1 MGRPQKRAMSFTAAR
16 QDFFRNIH
24 AASAPG
30 RRPGSRAAHRRL
42 LRLCLVAVLALC
54 AACGDGGDHPVAVVK
69 AARFS
74 PDSGASVGE
83 VLAGYGLFTDPVWE
97 TYVDEQQR
105 TIVRFAAQ
113 YDVARGRAQ
122 CPQAGP
128 EVRPAARVFVTLVYF
143 LQGDG
148 NVSLLEMTIDA
159 YSATGY
165 SARYLAEAS
174 SVPRIA
180 SGQPCVACMALF
192 LPASLYSGRR
202 PWLRPGP
209 SRFPIP

>member
-1 MGRPQKRAMSFTAAR
+1 MSFTAIRRRLSPAG
-16 QDFFRNIH
+16 H
-24 AASAPG
+24 AAAVSGRGPG
-30 RRPGSRAAHRRL
+30 GRAARAAHAAKRL
-42 LRLCLVAVLALC
+42 VFGILLGGLAVLC
-54 AACGDGGDHPVAVVK
+54 AACGHGGDHPVDVVK
-69 AARFS
+69 AARFT
-74 PDSGASVGE
+74 PDSGVSVGE
-83 VLAGYGLFTDPVWE
+83 TLARYGLFSDPVWE

-122 CPQAGP
+122 CPPAGP

-159 YSATGY
+159 YSAAGY

-192 LPASLYSGRR
+192 LPASL
-202 PWLRPGP
+202 
-209 SRFPIP
+209 